1 MDFSAADNFSF
12 SASQTNQAVSE
23 FISQT
28 ELKKAENGYIK
39 DDAVIIEVEIFKISI
54 I

>member
-12 SASQTNQAVSE
+12 SASQTNRAVSE
-23 FISQT
+23 FISRH
-28 ELKKAENGYIK
+28 ELQKTENGYIK

-54 I
+54 S